1 MISGDCKDTVAA
13 IVYLIYLCEIFVGF
27 CPFVNR
33 QSSCY
38 LRPIPPERPV
48 NQWFS
53 EQAITGLQ
61 DYTLNYVPH
70 WGNAR

>member
-1 MISGDCKDTVAA
+1 MICGDCKYTVAA
-13 IVYLIYLCEIFVGF
+13 IVYLNYLCEIFVDF
-27 CPFVNR
+27 CPFINR
-33 QSSCY
+33 WPSCY

-61 DYTLNYVPH
+61 DYTLNYEPH
-70 WGNAR
+70 RRNAR